1 MAQGQ
6 ALTEEEAARALSI
19 ASSVERE
26 VSKVLVGKRLQLRMI
41 LATLV
46 AGGHALLEGLPGVA
60 KTTLAKA
67 VAAAFDLKFS
77 RIQFTPDLLPGDV
90 IGTFIYTGT
99 GFVFREGPIFA
110 QLVLA
115 DEVNR
120 ANPRTQ
126 AAFLEAMQEGQVTV
140 WGETRKLPKPFHV
153 IATMNPVETT
163 GVYPLPEAHLDRFAV
178 KIPLN
183 LPSVDEEVEILK
195 RVDEIDEMPVEH
207 VASAR
212 DLLWLQDAQKRVRVR
227 EEVLRYI
234 AEISA
239 ATRRDERVRLG
250 ASPRASI
257 FILKLSRA
265 WALLSGRTYVTPD
278 DVKTVAPHVLRHR
291 ILLTPRAEARGVTP
305 EEVISD
311 VLRSVKPP
319 LPGVEG

>member
-26 VSKVLVGKRLQLRMI
+26 VGKVLVGKRMQLRMI

-67 VAAAFDLKFS
+67 VAAAFDLRFS

-163 GVYPLPEAHLDRFAV
+163 GVYPLPEAHLDRFMA
-178 KIPLN
+178 
-183 LPSVDEEVEILK
+183 
-195 RVDEIDEMPVEH
+195 
-207 VASAR
+207 
-212 DLLWLQDAQKRVRVR
+212 RVRVDPPLD
-227 EEVLRYI
+227 EAVL
-234 AEISA
+234 AEIVEA
-239 ATRRDERVRLG
+239 ARLSWGGQLPLRRVAGPEDFLEAQRLVWEVRADETVRLY
-250 ASPRASI
+250 AARLALALSRLPESRYPLSPRAVISTVQ
-257 FILKLSRA
+257 LARSLA
-265 WALLSGRTYVTPD
+265 ALGGRGYVTPD
-278 DVKTVAPHVLRHR
+278 DVKEAARYTLPHRVSVRPEYR
-291 ILLTPRAEARGVTP
+291 ARGITGDDLVARVLD
-305 EEVISD
+305 EVE
-311 VLRSVKPP
+311 PP
-319 LPGVEG
+319 